1 MQWICSKDR
10 QRCMISLRPP
20 PPHGRCSKTR
30 RQASEPR
37 ALLVDS
43 GELVDL
49 PGCHRDTRVRQ
60 VKELLEITAGIPSD
74 LQRLSYLDEGDLADE
89 ATLCSLDTVAGATLG
104 VRVWQHDGWHRLVA
118 AALRGD
124 PEVLRLGVTDDLSYG
139 DFRTPQA
146 ARLAAADLSAWRSRR
161 AFVALF
167 AAAHRNHAGLVG
179 LLLRHGEC
187 HTPAGGGTAKTR
199 DSHSRSW
206 LRTVRQKV
214 QHTYVRTS
222 RHALGSIMRPV
233 KTLKHGAS
241 ASATT
246 PCGRTALHAAAAS
259 GSLEALHKLLRHGA
273 PADARDAAGLTALE
287 LARRWAPRSAGA
299 DHAIFRFAW
308 HERAQAMRPPPTWLD
323 PEELMAHQ
331 RFDSVLRTTL
341 DGRRAQRYQA
351 CLPPVCPARGPAG
364 QGRGR
369 GGRRMGRPTG
379 KSSRR

>member
-1 MQWICSKDR
+1 MQWICSRDR
-10 QRCMISLRPP
+10 QRCMVSPRPP
-20 PPHGRCSKTR
+20 PPHRRYSKTR

-104 VRVWQHDGWHRLVA
+104 VRVWQHDGWHRLVT

-139 DFRTPQA
+139 DFRTPHA
-146 ARLAAADLSAWRSRR
+146 ARLSAADLSAWRSRR

-167 AAAHRNHAGLVG
+167 VAAHRNHAGLVG
-179 LLLRHGEC
+179 LLLR
-187 HTPAGGGTAKTR
+187 
-199 DSHSRSW
+199 
-206 LRTVRQKV
+206 
-214 QHTYVRTS
+214 
-222 RHALGSIMRPV
+222 
-233 KTLKHGAS
+233 HGAS

-299 DHAIFRFAW
+299 DRAIFRFVW
-308 HERAQAMRPPPTWLD
+308 HERAEAMRPPPTWLD
-323 PEELMAHQ
+323 AEELMAHQ

-369 GGRRMGRPTG
+369 GGGRTARPTE